1 MPLGT
6 VEVLLVGAKGLENT
20 DFLNGVDPYVVLACR
35 TQEQKSSV
43 ASGKGSEPEW
53 NEKFSFEVSD
63 GDTELTLKIMDSDV
77 GAADDFVGEATI
89 PLEPL
94 FLEGNLPST
103 AYKVVKEQE
112 YKGEITVGLTFT
124 PEVEMD
130 NVGVDGYDFRSSPSH
145 AVPYSPSSVAVVE
158 NQRYCNLV
166 SSHFL
171 TARRKDYSRVLV
183 SGKQVASPE
192 HQSELIYQFEK
203 SWVSQNQEVPNYHPS
218 GSEKRQLVAE
228 SNFPSGFE
236 KCQLVAGSNPP
247 SGFEILQTF

>member
-1 MPLGT
+1 MPLG

-20 DFLNGVDPYVVLACR
+20 DFLNGVDPYVVLTCR

-53 NEKFSFEVSD
+53 NENFLFEVSD

-112 YKGEITVGLTFT
+112 YKGEIRVGLTFT

-130 NVGVDGYDFRSSPSH
+130 NIGVDGYNF
-145 AVPYSPSSVAVVE
+145 
-158 NQRYCNLV
+158 
-166 SSHFL
+166 
-171 TARRKDYSRVLV
+171 
-183 SGKQVASPE
+183 
-192 HQSELIYQFEK
+192 
-203 SWVSQNQEVPNYHPS
+203 
-218 GSEKRQLVAE
+218 QL
-228 SNFPSGFE
+228 SY
-236 KCQLVAGSNPP
+236 
-247 SGFEILQTF
+247 

>member
-43 ASGKGSEPEW
+43 ASGIYVSNRSEFLAAFLIFTYQIRLEKIKERSEPEW

-130 NVGVDGYDFRSSPSH
+130 NVGVDGYDFR
-145 AVPYSPSSVAVVE
+145 
-158 NQRYCNLV
+158 L
-166 SSHFL
+166 
-171 TARRKDYSRVLV
+171 
-183 SGKQVASPE
+183 
-192 HQSELIYQFEK
+192 
-203 SWVSQNQEVPNYHPS
+203 
-218 GSEKRQLVAE
+218 
-228 SNFPSGFE
+228 
-236 KCQLVAGSNPP
+236 
-247 SGFEILQTF
+247 

>member
-130 NVGVDGYDFRSSPSH
+130 NIGVDGYNF
-145 AVPYSPSSVAVVE
+145 
-158 NQRYCNLV
+158 
-166 SSHFL
+166 
-171 TARRKDYSRVLV
+171 
-183 SGKQVASPE
+183 
-192 HQSELIYQFEK
+192 
-203 SWVSQNQEVPNYHPS
+203 
-218 GSEKRQLVAE
+218 QL
-228 SNFPSGFE
+228 SY
-236 KCQLVAGSNPP
+236 
-247 SGFEILQTF
+247 